1 MQSSFLHLQGH
12 TLQSH
17 RLGVQVHSERVR
29 LGLLSQEE
37 AGLGVLGVG
46 VKGGKGELLGK
57 GDHGVLYGSGK

>member
-1 MQSSFLHLQGH
+1 M
-12 TLQSH
+12 
-17 RLGVQVHSERVR
+17 HSERVR

-57 GDHGVLYGSGK
+57 GDRGVLYGGGK